1 MSAKDRTRLLALSGL
16 TFGLL
21 PLLQAH
27 SFFGVGII
35 TVVVALMEV
44 SDIPHLS
51 TAVTLLEGDPLWWC
65 LSTPIDG
72 FTVLLLLSPIPSVSD
87 W

>member
-1 MSAKDRTRLLALSGL
+1 MSALGYLCSKSSRPAGNFALNAEFLNVSAKDRTRLLALSGL

-44 SDIPHLS
+44 SAGLH
-51 TAVTLLEGDPLWWC
+51 VGC
-65 LSTPIDG
+65 CRRQ
-72 FTVLLLLSPIPSVSD
+72 
-87 W
+87 